1 MRLIALLPFIFLAA
15 CGSTSTKAPPTPQA
29 AHLLST
35 PKPEYPTTA
44 MQGGQQGRVVVK
56 AWLTPDGEVQ
66 RTAVDRSSGWPALD
80 VAALEGVKDWK
91 IRPARTADGK
101 MVDTI
106 LLPVDFR
113 LKD

>member
-1 MRLIALLPFIFLAA
+1 MRLVALLPLIALAA
-15 CGSTSTKAPPTPQA
+15 CSTTKAPMAPQP
-29 AHLLST
+29 AHLLLT
-35 PKPEYPTTA
+35 PKPAYPATA

-56 AWLTPDGEVQ
+56 AWLTADGEVQ

-80 VAALEGVKDWK
+80 VAALKGVADWR
-91 IRPARTADGK
+91 IQPGRTAEGK